1 MDLDLKRLSRSR
13 YRGEGRTRKKRW
25 TLPCVFC
32 GLILLC
38 TFLFLPFRTYSPSPE
53 PAPPAVTDP
62 NPPPS
67 TEAPQQ
73 VIEGKVKE
81 GSSFSKSLSEKNVP
95 AQWIELVVSRL
106 KPYVNFKKIRGGA
119 YRLILDTR
127 GQLLKFVYE
136 GGATEVYEI
145 EKGPHGYVAEKKD
158 VPLQVS
164 IVKAEGEVRSSL
176 FEAMEAAG
184 EEDPLTLSF
193 AEILAS
199 EIDFY
204 KDVKEGDRFKITV
217 EKIYKGDEFIR
228 YGAIHG
234 VEYQRGER
242 TIRGIRYRDD
252 FYDDRGNSLKKAFLK
267 APLRFNRISS
277 RFSRARNHPILG
289 GVRPHYG
296 VDYAAP
302 PGTPI
307 WAVSDGTVV
316 SCGWGG
322 GFGNQVVLR
331 HGNGYVSCYSHLSK
345 YGAGIRRGARVKQK
359 QVIGYVGST
368 GLSTGPHLD
377 YRLMKDGK
385 FRNPLREVFAAGV
398 PLRQEEMEP
407 FQKRREEVLK
417 WLQGDLGPKEPLQA
431 FNPDAANPF
440 YKASRGGLH

>member
-1 MDLDLKRLSRSR
+1 MDLDLKRLIRPGFR
-13 YRGEGRTRKKRW
+13 REVRTGKRRW
-25 TLPCVFC
+25 ILPCFFC

-38 TFLFLPFRTYSPSPE
+38 VFLFFPFRTYFSSPEPVPSVVPNPNPSPSPE
-53 PAPPAVTDP
+53 P
-62 NPPPS
+62 
-67 TEAPQQ
+67 PQQ
-73 VIEGKVKE
+73 VIEGRVKE
-81 GSSFSKSLSEKNVP
+81 GSSFSKSLKEKNSP
-95 AQWIELVVSRL
+95 ARWIDLVVSRL
-106 KPYVNFKKIRGGA
+106 KPYVNFKKIRGGT
-119 YRLILDTR
+119 YRLILDAK

-136 GGATEVYEI
+136 GGATEVYEV
-145 EKGPHGYVAEKKD
+145 KKDLNDYVADKKD

-164 IVKAEGEVRSSL
+164 IIKAEGEVRSSL

-184 EEDPLTLSF
+184 EEDQLTLSF

-204 KDVKEGDRFKITV
+204 KDVKEGDRFKIAV

-228 YGAIHG
+228 YGTIHA

-242 TIRGIRYRDD
+242 TVRGIRYRDD
-252 FYDDRGNSLKKAFLK
+252 FYDDLGNSLKKAFLK

-307 WAVSDGTVV
+307 WAVSDGTVI

-331 HGNGYVSCYSHLSK
+331 HGNGYVSCYGHLSK
-345 YGAGIRRGARVKQK
+345 YGAGIRRSARVKQK

-385 FRNPLREVFAAGV
+385 FRNPLKEVFPAGV
-398 PLRQEEMEP
+398 PLRSEEMAP
-407 FQKRREEVLK
+407 FQKRREEVLR
-417 WLQGDLGPKEPLQA
+417 WLQGDLPAKSPL
-431 FNPDAANPF
+431 
-440 YKASRGGLH
+440 